1 MTEST
6 EKEKMRAGELYNAAD
21 PELVADR
28 LHAQHLLYQFNG
40 SRPDAAEAR
49 LELLLELIA
58 YFGRGSVIQ
67 PSFRCDYGYN
77 LLIGRNVFINY
88 DCVFLDC
95 NRITI
100 GDDVQIGPAVQIYT
114 AQHPT
119 DAEVRRSGLEFA
131 LPVTVG
137 DNVWIGGGAILCPG
151 VTIGADTVIGAGSVV
166 TRDLPP
172 SVIAVGN
179 PCRVLRSVLG
189 ASPNGT
195 LEGTPE
201 RAPKGRKFD

>member
-1 MTEST
+1 
-6 EKEKMRAGELYNAAD
+6 
-21 PELVADR
+21 
-28 LHAQHLLYQFNG
+28 
-40 SRPDAAEAR
+40 
-49 LELLLELIA
+49 
-58 YFGRGSVIQ
+58 VIQ

-119 DAEVRRSGLEFA
+119 DAETRRSGLESA

-172 SVIAVGN
+172 GVIAVGN
-179 PCRVLRSVLG
+179 PCRVLRSC
-189 ASPNGT
+189 
-195 LEGTPE
+195 
-201 RAPKGRKFD
+201 